1 MCVAT
6 VAARRLTVGWG
17 YSAFDCENA
26 EGMVSV
32 MLMAERVVIT

>member
-1 MCVAT
+1 V
-6 VAARRLTVGWG
+6 VLTLSGH
-17 YSAFDCENA
+17 SAFDCENA